1 MPKPAE
7 YESIIRELMAA
18 LDDTLLVIERNHE
31 ITAPNMLDDERVILD
46 HASEVSA
53 HAHAF
58 LSALPDFPDRNTG
71 A

>member
-7 YESIIRELMAA
+7 CESIIRELMAA
-18 LDDTLLVIERNHE
+18 LDDTLLVIE
-31 ITAPNMLDDERVILD
+31 APNMLDDERVILD
-46 HASEVSA
+46 HASEASA